1 MKDSAF
7 ELVTMKD
14 SAFEQYKIIEH
25 MEENIF
31 DMGCHMSMLTEELEE
46 LEKEIAKVNKELREA
61 EIELI
66 YYLKTQVDGAV
77 MA

>member
-1 MKDSAF
+1 M
-7 ELVTMKD
+7 VTMKD
-14 SAFEQYKIIEH
+14 SKFDQYKIIESI
-25 MEENIF
+25 EENIF
-31 DMGCHMSMLTEELEE
+31 DMGCHQTRLEEELEE
-46 LEKEIAKVNKELREA
+46 LEKKIAKVSKELRQA